1 MSPAPKL
8 EVAGQP
14 RWEDPPQRIGEPDL
28 VIYPSGVLRF
38 IDTFVGSPNG
48 GYVNLAGY
56 LPKIHLHITVAHHPR
71 QQHPVRNTPLSS
83 LRPHQGGFFMPPP
96 RASVLLQMTAGNGVS
111 TTEYADPMQPA
122 QARQLSAVAIRAG

>member
-1 MSPAPKL
+1 M
-8 EVAGQP
+8 
-14 RWEDPPQRIGEPDL
+14 RIHF
-28 VIYPSGVLRF
+28 SGVRLL
-38 IDTFVGSPNG
+38 IDTHRDSHNG

-56 LPKIHLHITVAHHPR
+56 LPKIHLHITVTHHPR

-111 TTEYADPMQPA
+111 TTEYADTMQPA